1 MNSLRVRVSRE
12 EFARA
17 VSGKEIFGILVRERA
32 ILVSVDL
39 GREVDYC
46 SRGSDDANTSYRQ
59 FFGCH
64 LYIHSTVEE
73 RQEGIYDLD
82 FEDVSVVIYA

>member
-1 MNSLRVRVSRE
+1 MVFRVRVSQE
-12 EFARA
+12 EFSRAAR
-17 VSGKEIFGILVRERA
+17 GQEIFGILVRERT

-39 GREVDYC
+39 GREVAYRF
-46 SRGSDDANTSYRQ
+46 SRSDDANTAYRQ

-64 LYIHSTVEE
+64 LYTHSTAEE

-82 FEDVSVVIYA
+82 FEDVAVVIYA